1 MSFNVGQVIYLL
13 TKKELKV
20 YPALICEEIQ
30 KKSLTGK
37 SVDYIVRLPTS
48 DMREVSLEKLDT
60 EIFTSISLAREEMI
74 SKASKKIDAILQSAE
89 DASKVFSDFIEKDMG
104 EISEDSIENIEDEA
118 LGFATVDLGDGQT
131 ARINLNEVNKLG
143 EESSE

>member
-1 MSFNVGQVIYLL
+1 MSYNVGQVVYLL

-30 KKSLTGK
+30 KRSLTGK
-37 SVDYIVRLPTS
+37 SVDYIVRLPTN
-48 DMREVSLEKLDT
+48 DMREVSLGQLDT

-74 SKASKKIDAILQSAE
+74 AKASKKIDLILKSAE
-89 DASKVFSDFIEKDMG
+89 EASSVFSGFAVEEEASDTESD
-104 EISEDSIENIEDEA
+104 EDSEGGDEN
-118 LGFATVDLGDGQT
+118 FATVDLGGGQT

-143 EESSE
+143 DND